1 MKIIIKTTQIEL
13 TPALKEYTE
22 KKIGSLG
29 KFIKKIDTKE
39 GVEIFVEIG
48 KTTKHHKSGEIFY
61 AEATMELPK
70 KVLRVENSSV
80 DLRAAIDTI
89 KDVLKQSIQKY
100 KETFIEKARM
110 VK

>member
-22 KKIGSLG
+22 KKVGSLG
-29 KFIKKIDTKE
+29 KFLKKFDTKE
-39 GVEIFVEIG
+39 EVEIFVEIG

-61 AEATMELPK
+61 AEVTMKLPK
-70 KVLRVENSSV
+70 KVLRVENSNA

-100 KETFIEKARM
+100 KETFIEKN
-110 VK
+110 

>member
-22 KKIGSLG
+22 GKIGSLG
-29 KFIKKIDTKE
+29 KFLKKFDIKKE
-39 GVEIFVEIG
+39 VEIFVEIG

-70 KVLRVENSSV
+70 KVLRVENSNA
-80 DLRAAIDTI
+80 DLRAAIDSI

-100 KETFIEKARM
+100 KETFIEKTRT
-110 VK
+110 VE

>member
-22 KKIGSLG
+22 EKIGSLG
-29 KFIKKIDTKE
+29 KFLKKFDTKE
-39 GVEIFVEIG
+39 EVEIFVEIG

-70 KVLRVENSSV
+70 KVLRVENSNA
-80 DLRAAIDTI
+80 DLRAAIDSI
-89 KDVLKQSIQKY
+89 KDVLKQGIQKY
-100 KETFIEKARM
+100 KETFIEKTRT
-110 VK
+110 VE

>member
-29 KFIKKIDTKE
+29 KFLKKFDIKKE
-39 GVEIFVEIG
+39 VEIFVEIG